1 MKWLEHGIF
10 VAGVLKYDATTQR
23 VIWGK
28 SYYLELQDAGDAVS
42 ELEKGF
48 FEKIPARKLYPTQ
61 GTCISLKMIFLF
73 NQVGYVSF
81 FFEQCSK
88 NALCL

>member
-1 MKWLEHGIF
+1 MLEHGIF

-48 FEKIPARKLYPTQ
+48 FEKIPARKVYL
-61 GTCISLKMIFLF
+61 
-73 NQVGYVSF
+73 
-81 FFEQCSK
+81 
-88 NALCL
+88 

>member
-1 MKWLEHGIF
+1 MHGPISMKWLEHGVF
-10 VAGVLKYDATTQR
+10 VTGVLKYDATTQR

-48 FEKIPARKLYPTQ
+48 FEKIPARKVHL
-61 GTCISLKMIFLF
+61 
-73 NQVGYVSF
+73 
-81 FFEQCSK
+81 
-88 NALCL
+88 